1 MAACVPALI
10 LLSAMAIATT
20 TAHARVI
27 MQGSEPPEF
36 DCNQGCPATTSP
48 VCAEGD
54 ITLQGACL
62 AYCQKLTVKHT
73 GPCDVVDGHG
83 RVSGTDAVVAAFAPA
98 SSSPDAST
106 ASTPMQISSRAMN
119 RFKSDGFVCIGRA
132 VSSPAFKP
140 RRTVLRD
147 SSMPLQRP
155 LPGPHSLRAIRVSAK
170 DNLMY
175 IEQASDT
182 AARLASA
189 TTPEIMASTPPM
201 AAPGSIEAPGGAAQD
216 GGRCVPVP
224 FGTKP
229 AQTDVT
235 PAQVPADKVI
245 TFKAKYP
252 YAAIGRLDINGGTCS
267 GSQIGDYTVLT
278 AAHCVYDRKTKKW
291 GKSNWRYEPATY
303 RDSSGTRRYPYA
315 TNYVSYFT
323 YFNAWIN

>member
-1 MAACVPALI
+1 MLRLRQFNTSRCLQVRITCVHYYCHLNNVCKFCFTSAGCSCCERSSAL
-10 LLSAMAIATT
+10 LLALF
-20 TAHARVI
+20 
-27 MQGSEPPEF
+27 P
-36 DCNQGCPATTSP
+36 
-48 VCAEGD
+48 
-54 ITLQGACL
+54 
-62 AYCQKLTVKHT
+62 
-73 GPCDVVDGHG
+73 
-83 RVSGTDAVVAAFAPA
+83 FAPTR
-98 SSSPDAST
+98 S
-106 ASTPMQISSRAMN
+106 
-119 RFKSDGFVCIGRA
+119 
-132 VSSPAFKP
+132 
-140 RRTVLRD
+140 
-147 SSMPLQRP
+147 LQRP

-291 GKSNWRYEPATY
+291 GKATGAM
-303 RDSSGTRRYPYA
+303 SLPLTATVLAPGGTLMPRIMSLTSR
-315 TNYVSYFT
+315 TST
-323 YFNAWIN
+323 LG

>member
-1 MAACVPALI
+1 
-10 LLSAMAIATT
+10 
-20 TAHARVI
+20 
-27 MQGSEPPEF
+27 
-36 DCNQGCPATTSP
+36 
-48 VCAEGD
+48 
-54 ITLQGACL
+54 
-62 AYCQKLTVKHT
+62 
-73 GPCDVVDGHG
+73 
-83 RVSGTDAVVAAFAPA
+83 
-98 SSSPDAST
+98 
-106 ASTPMQISSRAMN
+106 
-119 RFKSDGFVCIGRA
+119 
-132 VSSPAFKP
+132 
-140 RRTVLRD
+140 
-147 SSMPLQRP
+147 
-155 LPGPHSLRAIRVSAK
+155 
-170 DNLMY
+170 MY

-291 GKSNWRYEPATY
+291 GKATGAM
-303 RDSSGTRRYPYA
+303 SLPLTATVLAPGGTLMPRIMSLTSR
-315 TNYVSYFT
+315 TST
-323 YFNAWIN
+323 LG